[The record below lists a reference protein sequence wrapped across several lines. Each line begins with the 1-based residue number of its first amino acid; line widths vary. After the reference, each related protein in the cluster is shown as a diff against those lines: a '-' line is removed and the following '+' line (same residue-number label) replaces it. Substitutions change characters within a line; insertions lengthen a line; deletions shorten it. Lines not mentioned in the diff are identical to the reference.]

1 MSHAEFAAREAASI
15 TAVYADA
22 VNQAWEVYHLIR
34 AVRLGRSP
42 EYIREVAAA
51 LGDNR
56 FDLKLL
62 VAAADCRAQLDLL
75 LEGVPATPVKLSE

>member
-1 MSHAEFAAREAASI
+1 MTHPKFAASEASSI
-15 TAVYADA
+15 ADVYADA
-22 VNQAWEVYHLIR
+22 VDQAWEVYHLIR

-42 EYIREVAAA
+42 AYIDEVAAA

-56 FDLKLL
+56 LDLKLL

-75 LEGVPATPVKLSE
+75 LEGVPATPMKLSE